1 MNTLD
6 LLRQWEQWEA
16 DIITDDKAWPG
27 NEMTINGSHYDK
39 MLELQI
45 KRNEAIKY
53 LTAPDPICG
62 RCQLPLSR
70 CKCAY

>member
-1 MNTLD
+1 MNVLG
-6 LLRQWEQWEA
+6 LLEEWEQWEA
-16 DIITDDKAWPG
+16 GIIGDDNAWPK

-45 KRNEAIKY
+45 KRNEAIKQ
-53 LTAPDPICG
+53 LKAPDLTCG

-70 CKCAY
+70 CRCAY